1 MAGRAV
7 AGGSAVAR
15 TTGVLDHDDD
25 VRRAYAAHGPEMYRF
40 ALRSLGD
47 PGAAQDAVQETF
59 LRAWRASDRF
69 DPQVAS
75 LRSWLFAILRNVVID
90 TFRAEQSRPR
100 LRAVPAL
107 DDPLASWAG
116 LAANPDSSEHV
127 MRSWVVEEALRRIGV
142 DHRDAIVQTYL
153 LDRSYDEVAT
163 ELGIPTST
171 LRSRVFYG
179 LKALR
184 VVLEEMEVEL

>member
-1 MAGRAV
+1 MTGHAASGGRLV
-7 AGGSAVAR
+7 PR
-15 TTGVLDHDDD
+15 PTGALDHDDD
-25 VRRAYAAHGPEMYRF
+25 VRRAYAAHGPELYRF

-69 DPQVAS
+69 DPQLAS
-75 LRSWLFAILRNVVID
+75 LRGWLFAIIRNVVVD
-90 TFRAEQSRPR
+90 SFRAERSRPR
-100 LRAVPAL
+100 LRAVST
-107 DDPLASWAG
+107 DTDPLASFADQVG
-116 LAANPDSSEHV
+116 RADASEDV
-127 MRSWVVEEALRRIGV
+127 LRSWVVEEALRRIGG
-142 DHRDAIVQTYL
+142 DHRAAIVQTYL
-153 LDRSYDEVAT
+153 LDRPYDEVAT

>member
-1 MAGRAV
+1 M
-7 AGGSAVAR
+7 AR
-15 TTGVLDHDDD
+15 TTGVLDHDDE

-47 PGAAQDAVQETF
+47 SGGAEDAVQETF

-75 LRSWLFAILRNVVID
+75 LRGWLFAILRNVVID
-90 TFRAEQSRPR
+90 TFRAERSRPR
-100 LRAVPAL
+100 LRAVPGQ
-107 DDPLASWAG
+107 DDPITSWSG
-116 LAANPDSSEHV
+116 LATSPDSSEHV
-127 MRSWVVEEALRRIGV
+127 LRSWVVEEALRRIGA

-153 LDRSYDEVAT
+153 LDRSYEEVAT
-163 ELGIPTST
+163 ELGVPTST